1 MTARLSLTSHPRS
14 SSVAEPPCSAGSLF
28 DCVERFKGVDGVFA
42 SGSTTSSKLIVVH
55 KSRIVENEKAVD
67 GDTEGVDDAIDDVEA
82 GVGGSAFDFR
92 DRLPAEAGG
101 IGECGL

>member
-1 MTARLSLTSHPRS
+1 
-14 SSVAEPPCSAGSLF
+14 
-28 DCVERFKGVDGVFA
+28 
-42 SGSTTSSKLIVVH
+42 
-55 KSRIVENEKAVD
+55 VENEKAVD